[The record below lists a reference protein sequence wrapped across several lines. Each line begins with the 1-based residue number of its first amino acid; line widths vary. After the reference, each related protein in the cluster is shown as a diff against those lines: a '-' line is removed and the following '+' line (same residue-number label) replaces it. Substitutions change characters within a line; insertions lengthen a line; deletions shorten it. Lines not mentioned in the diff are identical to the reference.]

1 MLQALQKAVPAEFE
15 LMGQRKGFV
24 RYYSPA
30 LRALVKQ
37 HADALESRELA
48 LSGILQVGHLHIA
61 ALCLLYMPVCAYTD
75 KQAPPVL
82 HQAFIFIHSFIQTH
96 ARQAQQAQLGTYRS
110 NQLSPTSSVMC

>member
-1 MLQALQKAVPAEFE
+1 MPGLLSCYRHLSSSLHAVCSYVLHTWAAVVLQALQKAVPAEFE

-48 LSGILQVGHLHIA
+48 LSGILQVR
-61 ALCLLYMPVCAYTD
+61 CL
-75 KQAPPVL
+75 
-82 HQAFIFIHSFIQTH
+82 SFCS
-96 ARQAQQAQLGTYRS
+96 AD
-110 NQLSPTSSVMC
+110 